1 LLPRRHNRTAVD
13 RLAYGCMGLSDD
25 GVSVLLHQ
33 TLIRGSA
40 ALARK
45 PRRLWDKRPT
55 PKKLILTPTPALQN
69 ARLGLTARPRSVA
82 ARVDGSHAAVGQMRP
97 PGIFKRRSVCR
108 GPIQAS
114 GSGASASAWGSGL
127 AVPPSPHARH
137 ARPHGA
143 PVRPPAPRHT
153 PVFAGGG

>member
-1 LLPRRHNRTAVD
+1 QGLKPRSQDPACQKQMRLTFPQFFASGGRASPGPNPYMASFVNRRAPSRGRRMLLPRRHNRTAVD

-55 PKKLILTPTPALQN
+55 PKKLIRTPTPALQN
-69 ARLGLTARPRSVA
+69 AGLGLTGRPS
-82 ARVDGSHAAVGQMRP
+82 
-97 PGIFKRRSVCR
+97 
-108 GPIQAS
+108 
-114 GSGASASAWGSGL
+114 
-127 AVPPSPHARH
+127 
-137 ARPHGA
+137 
-143 PVRPPAPRHT
+143 
-153 PVFAGGG
+153 